1 MHKPI
6 GGVLLFACAAQ
17 RSEGRSSPLHLAKRA
32 PLIWACCLL
41 VACASSPALPRLNE
55 DARNSLGTV
64 GVITVGPSLGGDVEG
79 PVGVGREAVVGV
91 FKGAAI
97 GTGSGVVVGV
107 GVAALACGPGAL
119 FCGAVLLLGGA
130 AIGLVGG
137 GIAGG
142 VSGGRN
148 AIPAETAEQIETA
161 LNQAIGGRDLQADL
175 RQGILRHAGN
185 NTMAVDLGAGVTEPV
200 ASPDYTSMA
209 ERGIGAVLEISVTQ
223 LTFTGEG
230 GNDPALALVISARG
244 RLIQV
249 SDRQVLWNVAEVRYQ
264 TGEAALSLWTASDSS
279 LLEMEIDKGSDDLAR
294 QMGEALFGVTSMMAD
309 AKLSTRLL
317 TYRTE

>member
-1 MHKPI
+1 M
-6 GGVLLFACAAQ
+6 
-17 RSEGRSSPLHLAKRA
+17 
-32 PLIWACCLL
+32 
-41 VACASSPALPRLNE
+41 
-55 DARNSLGTV
+55 

-97 GTGSGVVVGV
+97 GTGSGVIAGV

-175 RQGILRHAGN
+175 RQGILRRAGN
-185 NTMAVDLGAGVTEPV
+185 NAMAVDLGAGAAEPV

-209 ERGIGAVLEISVTQ
+209 GRGIGGVLEISVTQ

-230 GNDPALALVISARG
+230 GSDPALALVMSARG
-244 RLIQV
+244 RLIRV
-249 SDRQVLWNVAEVRYQ
+249 SDRQVLWNIAEVRYQ
-264 TGEAALSLWTASDSS
+264 TGEAALSLWTASGSS
-279 LLEMEIDKGSDDLAR
+279 LLRMEIDKVSDELAR
-294 QMGEALFGVTSMMAD
+294 QMAEALFGATPVMAD
-309 AKLSTRLL
+309 AELSTRFL
-317 TYRTE
+317 TC